1 MVRYEQH
8 CQKAMMDMWSSK
20 GRIFGGDS
28 LDANLANVNI
38 CDAQVLNGRGRGEVL
53 GGSKN
58 VLGPRNSKS
67 NIMEGL
73 KRRSLGI
80 ENRVGVTGFDWDE
93 LTDLLKTNSNS
104 VSGGDAYSAE
114 LSSGEERKKIGHGER
129 GDNKRKIGGKK
140 RII

>member
-1 MVRYEQH
+1 
-8 CQKAMMDMWSSK
+8 MDMWSSK

-28 LDANLANVNI
+28 
-38 CDAQVLNGRGRGEVL
+38 LNGRGRGEVL

-104 VSGGDAYSAE
+104 VSGGNAYSAE
-114 LSSGEERKKIGHGER
+114 LRSGEERKKIGHGER

-140 RII
+140 KNYMN